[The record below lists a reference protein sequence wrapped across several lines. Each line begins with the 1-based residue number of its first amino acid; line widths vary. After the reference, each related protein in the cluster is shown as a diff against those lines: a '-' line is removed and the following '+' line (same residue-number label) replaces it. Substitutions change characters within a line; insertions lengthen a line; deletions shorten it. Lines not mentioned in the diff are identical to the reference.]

1 MVPGRN
7 AQGASRETRK
17 PMGFQIKQ
25 EVHPMNRK
33 DLDRLFTQQVAELM
47 NQGYTIH
54 TGTMAGSQGEVA
66 KVDLSR
72 DGEVLRVLMTRTSL
86 WEGAY
91 DDIISIKV
99 GRSTDKLRS
108 SWDATIWNNNL
119 EIISEIKLA
128 KVTDNFFT
136 TLEESKRMAAV
147 RYERW
152 LRKHTCE
159 QELGETYKSVA
170 LRFLRRQPRMKT
182 CTLDDIESMTR
193 SRTKN
198 GQLCYRIR
206 AKRNTYTLGA

>member
-1 MVPGRN
+1 
-7 AQGASRETRK
+7 
-17 PMGFQIKQ
+17 
-25 EVHPMNRK
+25 MNRK
-33 DLDRLFTQQVAELM
+33 DIDRLFNQQVAELM
-47 NQGYTIH
+47 NQGYYIH

-66 KVDLSR
+66 KVDLSN
-72 DGEVLRVLMTRTSL
+72 GKEILRVLLTRSSGWGET
-86 WEGAY
+86 Y